1 MLRRAIYSVGRI
13 FVCMYERPPGHL
25 YEVTLARGIR
35 DLGRIGRKAN
45 GGVDYRAVE
54 RAAVNSFRR
63 VNKVSDSRCRAG
75 QWVDITTPAFAG
87 HLNLS
92 VFDIRVPATYSSLP
106 SFLSFLLSP
115 MSSFHRWQIS
125 RRRQSRTKKLWKL
138 SRFIKR
144 KSTDLLYYLLNYTT
158 YKMANWNAK
167 YRLHKS
173 INIS

>member
-13 FVCMYERPPGHL
+13 FVCMYEPLSGHL
-25 YEVTLARGIR
+25 YEVTLARGIG

-92 VFDIRVPATYSSLP
+92 VFDISSTATYTLP
-106 SFLSFLLSP
+106 SRRSFPFCSRQC
-115 MSSFHRWQIS
+115 HRFVGDGIIS
-125 RRRQSRTKKLWKL
+125 ATKEL
-138 SRFIKR
+138 
-144 KSTDLLYYLLNYTT
+144 
-158 YKMANWNAK
+158 
-167 YRLHKS
+167 
-173 INIS
+173 